1 MGLQISIINR
11 FLRFTSEGKK
21 LIFISIALGFAA
33 VNTGNNLLYL
43 VLAMLL
49 SLIIASGFLSEWV
62 IKGLEVK
69 RTFPPYIFART
80 PCSILLK
87 VTNKKRYL
95 PSFSLELEEQVN
107 GDSIKGLAYLFRVG
121 PQKTHTQVYR
131 FSFPQRGL
139 HQLHEPHLL
148 TRFPF
153 GFFIKGIRIKESR
166 EILAYPQLLPW
177 EELLPEISHGD
188 EGSQSRPQKGRGE
201 DIFAIREYLPGDTA
215 RDIHWRSTAKLLH
228 PMVKEYERP
237 AIKKVHI
244 VLDTSVPQKT
254 TPSDLNFFEERVSKA
269 ASLAYHLLKKQ
280 DCLVGLSVGDE
291 FIPPQRGDSHL
302 HRILRAL
309 ALVDPQQGVRKQ
321 PPSPPVDALTVLVK
335 GKRQQ

>member
-11 FLRFTSEGKK
+11 FLRFTPEGKWF
-21 LIFISIALGFAA
+21 IFVSIAIGFAA

-49 SLIIASGFLSEWV
+49 SLIIASGFLSEWG
-62 IKGLEVK
+62 IKGLEIK

-107 GDSIKGLAYLFRVG
+107 GDSKKGLAYLFRVG
-121 PQKTHTQVYR
+121 PQKTQAQVYR
-131 FSFPQRGL
+131 FSFPHRGL
-139 HQLHEPHLL
+139 YQLHEPHLI

-153 GFFIKGIRIKESR
+153 GFFIKGIRLKESR
-166 EILAYPQLLPW
+166 EVLVYPPVIPW
-177 EELLPEISHGD
+177 KELLPEIAHRE
-188 EGSQSRPQKGRGE
+188 EGTRSRPHKGRGE
-201 DIFAIREYLPGDTA
+201 DIFAIREYLPGDTS
-215 RDIHWRSTAKLLH
+215 RDIHWRSTAKYSRA
-228 PMVKEYERP
+228 MVKEYEMP
-237 AIKKVHI
+237 GIKKVHI
-244 VLDTSVPQKT
+244 VLNTSVPKKD
-254 TPSDLNFFEERVSKA
+254 TPADLTLFEERVSKA

-302 HRILRAL
+302 HRMLRAL
-309 ALVDPQQGVRKQ
+309 ALVEPQQGGRKQ
-321 PPSPPVDALTVLVK
+321 PPPPPVDALTVMVN
-335 GKRQQ
+335 GERP